1 MRKTLAI
8 IAAGLMIAS
17 FTAPAY
23 AQTVDAK
30 KLADACKGKKK
41 GDAVKVDGK
50 DAKCP

>member
-1 MRKTLAI
+1 MRKTLAM

-17 FTAPAY
+17 FAAPAY

-30 KLADACKGKKK
+30 KLAEACNGKKA
-41 GDAVKVDGK
+41 GDMVKVDGK